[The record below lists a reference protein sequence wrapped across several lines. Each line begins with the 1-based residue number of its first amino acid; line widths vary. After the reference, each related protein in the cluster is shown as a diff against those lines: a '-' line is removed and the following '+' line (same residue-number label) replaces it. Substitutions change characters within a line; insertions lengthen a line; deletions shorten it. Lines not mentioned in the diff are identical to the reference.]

1 MRAIETIAT
10 VTEDGKLTAPMPPD
24 VAPGA
29 HRVVVIDEQPAPA
42 SAPYQPLALKWP
54 GSPVGRRTPRS
65 AGRSSMVTTDA
76 DPLFVDTNILVY
88 ATEVRSRRHHAA
100 TQA

>member
-42 SAPYQPLALKWP
+42 SAPYQPLALNMGRFTGWP
-54 GSPVGRRTPRS
+54 PDATFRREELYGDDGR
-65 AGRSSMVTTDA
+65 
-76 DPLFVDTNILVY
+76 
-88 ATEVRSRRHHAA
+88 
-100 TQA
+100 